1 MGNPLIDA
9 QNPDQGLRLPKGE
22 VHIWK
27 LRPEPEA
34 DLAEYSRLLGSA
46 ERERAARF
54 RVAHLR
60 HNFVVDHAR
69 MRLILGVYAG
79 LAPEELVF
87 AVNKFG
93 KPELANPI
101 GAGQQERLRF
111 NLSHT
116 EGLTLLAVCLDA
128 NLGVDV
134 EAVRSMS
141 DLEEIVRSHFSPL
154 EIAALRAVE
163 LAERQKA
170 FFRCWTRKE
179 AFLKAHG
186 RGLSIPLDS
195 FAVSIADEDSPALL
209 ECSWNPEEFGRWAL
223 FSLAPGP
230 EFAGALAIQRG
241 DWRIRWFDWAGNP

>member
-1 MGNPLIDA
+1 MGNPLIDG
-9 QNPDQGLRLPKGE
+9 QYPEQDLRLPKGE

-34 DLAEYSRLLGSA
+34 DLADYSRLLGSG
-46 ERERAARF
+46 ERERAGRF
-54 RVAHLR
+54 RVVLLR
-60 HNFVVDHAR
+60 HNFVVDHGR

-79 LAPEELVF
+79 LAPEALVF

-93 KPELANPI
+93 KPELVDA
-101 GAGQQERLRF
+101 GATGPRGHLRF

-128 NLGVDV
+128 DLGVDV

-141 DLEEIVRSHFSPL
+141 DLEEIARSHFSTL
-154 EIAALRAVE
+154 ENAALRAVE
-163 LAERQKA
+163 PDERQKA

-195 FAVSIADEDSPALL
+195 FAVSIADEDFPVLL
-209 ECSWNPEEFGRWAL
+209 ECSWNPEEIGRWAI

-241 DWRIRWFDWAGNP
+241 AWRIRWFDWAGNP